1 LERGNGNLQPENYAT
16 IQPIQLCSGQA
27 KDVHIQL
34 KTQLQPY
41 ETSSPT
47 LITHEKFI
55 DSAETYYELD
65 SSGNLKG
72 SCTTWIKQSITDE
85 YSL

>member
-1 LERGNGNLQPENYAT
+1 M
-16 IQPIQLCSGQA
+16 
-27 KDVHIQL
+27 
-34 KTQLQPY
+34 
-41 ETSSPT
+41 
-47 LITHEKFI
+47 ITHEELI
-55 DSAETYYELD
+55 DSAETYYVLD